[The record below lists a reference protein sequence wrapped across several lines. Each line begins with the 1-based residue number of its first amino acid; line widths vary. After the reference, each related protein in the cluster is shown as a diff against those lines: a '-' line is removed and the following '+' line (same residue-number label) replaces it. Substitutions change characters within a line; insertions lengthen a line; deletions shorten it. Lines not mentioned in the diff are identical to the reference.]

1 MTDQTTEA
9 SKRHEDWGAVGSP
22 VQRPVGRLAP
32 ERAGLGDTIICG
44 VRNPYPHTIAMKL
57 ETPASVA
64 YANKLLARKAGG
76 WRLVE
81 IRKDQL

>member
-1 MTDQTTEA
+1 VP
-9 SKRHEDWGAVGSP
+9 KRAV
-22 VQRPVGRLAP
+22 
-32 ERAGLGDTIICG
+32 LGDTIICG

-57 ETPASVA
+57 ETPPSVA

-81 IRKDQL
+81 IRKDQR

>member
-1 MTDQTTEA
+1 MQDTDYTQTA
-9 SKRHEDWGAVGSP
+9 SGPAVGALLDRS
-22 VQRPVGRLAP
+22 VGRLVP
-32 ERAGLGDTIICG
+32 KRAGLGDTIICG